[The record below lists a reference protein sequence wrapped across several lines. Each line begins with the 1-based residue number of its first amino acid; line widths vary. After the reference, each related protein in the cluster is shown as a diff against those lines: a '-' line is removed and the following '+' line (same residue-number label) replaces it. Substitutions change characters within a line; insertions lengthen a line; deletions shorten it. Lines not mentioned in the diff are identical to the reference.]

1 MKLVVVSGK
10 FDPIDAG
17 HMALLEGA
25 SNLGNYVIVGL
36 NSDEAVKSDKGFVY
50 QSYEEREK
58 VLKGIKYVN
67 GVNFFDDVEQWPI
80 TDLLKKVRY
89 WYPSDEI
96 IYASVCE
103 KGDSRD
109 YSPDTV
115 LSANIQDVKFMYNVG
130 GNIKKREPEKRT
142 FSYES
147 WRRLCKGIGAII

>member
-67 GVNFFDDVEQWPI
+67 GVNFFDDIEQWPI

-96 IYASVCE
+96 IYASGCE
-103 KGDSRD
+103 KGDLRD

>member
-25 SNLGNYVIVGL
+25 SELGNYVIVGL

-96 IYASVCE
+96 IYASGCE

>member
-25 SNLGNYVIVGL
+25 SELGNYVIVGL

-67 GVNFFDDVEQWPI
+67 GVNFFDDIDETPV
-80 TDLLKKVRY
+80 TDLLNKVKY

-96 IYASVCE
+96 IYASGCE
-103 KGDSRD
+103 KGDLRD